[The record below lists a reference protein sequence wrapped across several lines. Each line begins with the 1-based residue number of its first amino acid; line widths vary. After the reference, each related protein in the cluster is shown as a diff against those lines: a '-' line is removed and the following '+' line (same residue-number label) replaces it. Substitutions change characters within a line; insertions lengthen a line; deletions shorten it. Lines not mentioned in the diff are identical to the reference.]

1 MTTFGVRGPPR
12 GPCFGARFPVGQ
24 AGGTI
29 VYCYPVSS
37 HLCKV
42 HFWKNSFKSVI
53 FALSI
58 TAEWKKKPGVSR
70 TPHPPPHPPVL
81 GPFWGPPGGGPGP
94 VLDPVFGVVSRSVFL
109 IIF

>member
-1 MTTFGVRGPPR
+1 MGSGGPPR

-42 HFWKNSFKSVI
+42 HFWKNSSKTVI

-58 TAEWKKKPGVSR
+58 TAEWKKNRGSR
-70 TPHPPPHPPVL
+70 HPCTPPKHPPFWARFGTLREGVRD
-81 GPFWGPPGGGPGP
+81 PFWTLFSG
-94 VLDPVFGVVSRSVFL
+94 
-109 IIF
+109 